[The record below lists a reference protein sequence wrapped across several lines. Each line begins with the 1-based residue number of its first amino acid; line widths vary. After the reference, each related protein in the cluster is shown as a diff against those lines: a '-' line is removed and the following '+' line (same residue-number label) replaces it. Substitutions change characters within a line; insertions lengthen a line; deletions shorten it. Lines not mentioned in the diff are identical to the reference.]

1 MRFAIVK
8 CHGSGND
15 FPMIDA
21 RALSLSEAEWAGVAR
36 ALADR
41 AGPVGGDGLL
51 LLVPGDHHAEFG
63 MVMRNSDGSEAETSS
78 PAAAPPQR
86 PVRAAGWAD
95 RPG

>member
-21 RALSLSEAEWAGVAR
+21 RDLSLSDAQWAGVAR

-41 AGPVGGDGLL
+41 RGPVG
-51 LLVPGDHHAEFG
+51 AT
-63 MVMRNSDGSEAETSS
+63 ACCCWS
-78 PAAAPPQR
+78 PATIAPPS
-86 PVRAAGWAD
+86 AW
-95 RPG
+95 